1 MKIDILDSSFF
12 NKILLIVNW
21 SACLVFLFGT
31 GQLHAQD
38 KTFRVAGLQ
47 MNVSSDI
54 DANKKT
60 ILNSIVEASKNGA
73 EFLITPEGSLSGYT
87 DDFDNQKLMEALA
100 EVEKSA
106 KDEGIGLF
114 LGTCIKEKI
123 GNDTIVYN
131 QVRAYSPEGPLLG
144 KQSKVLLCSPID
156 APGTGE
162 MHDYG
167 QGFLEP
173 IQWNG
178 LKIGILICNDLWAT
192 PGYTTIANT
201 YLPLQLKQMGAEV
214 IFHSINSGLNQR
226 YRKFHESSVELWA
239 YTNGIPI
246 LEVNAAKGERPV
258 NAQSGLVDKN
268 GERTLEVP
276 LVGEQLFYAEIPF
289 PLNSQKKS
297 LEK

>member
-1 MKIDILDSSFF
+1 MKVIFSMLKSALFYGVLVILYIGSTP
-12 NKILLIVNW
+12 LLY
-21 SACLVFLFGT
+21 SQEKSL
-31 GQLHAQD
+31 
-38 KTFRVAGLQ
+38 KVAGLQ
-47 MNVSSDI
+47 MNVSNDI

-60 ILNSIVEASKNGA
+60 IIDNIAIASEEGA

-87 DDFDNQKLMEALA
+87 DDFDNQKLLAALV
-100 EVEKSA
+100 EVEVVA
-106 KDEGIGLF
+106 KEKGIGLF

-131 QVRAYSPEGPLLG
+131 QVRAYSPEGKLLG
-144 KQSKVLLCSPID
+144 KQSKVLLCSPVD

-167 QGFLEP
+167 QGFLKP

-246 LEVNAAKGERPV
+246 LEVNAAKGEKPV

-276 LVGEQLFYAEIPF
+276 LIGEQLFYAEIP
-289 PLNSQKKS
+289 LASTSQKRP